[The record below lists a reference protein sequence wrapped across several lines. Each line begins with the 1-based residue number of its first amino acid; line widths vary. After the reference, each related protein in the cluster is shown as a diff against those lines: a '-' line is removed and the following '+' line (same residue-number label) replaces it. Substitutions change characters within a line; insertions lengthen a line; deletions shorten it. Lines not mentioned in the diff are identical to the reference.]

1 MRMIVKV
8 NHRRGSRGHSIR
20 YPVLAS
26 HSQEAE
32 AWLYRLSRG
41 GSLGR
46 LGEELVA
53 RRYLAAATYAWL
65 AEMADVVSL
74 SADFAAA

>member
-1 MRMIVKV
+1 M
-8 NHRRGSRGHSIR
+8 
-20 YPVLAS
+20 LAS

-41 GSLGR
+41 GNLGR
-46 LGEELVA
+46 LEKVLVA
-53 RRYLAAATYAWL
+53 RRFYAATYAWL